1 MKRWVSEGLREEI
14 RSDGGKSPVNFVRLL
29 VGLILLLFIST
40 LSACEPQPADC
51 SRNEVFCVGLV
62 TAYDGIDDHGL
73 NQTAWE
79 ALQKVATEVK
89 ITHLD
94 NIESV
99 DARDWEKNILFFAD
113 YRYDVIVTVGT
124 NLAATTV
131 AVADKYPAI
140 SFIGVDQQLDE
151 VYPNIAT
158 ITFAEDQAGFLA
170 GIVAAMVSPSGKVG
184 AICETSG
191 IDVVWQYCEGFR
203 AGAIYEKED
212 AEVTVVYREHG
223 NSDKTF
229 NDPEWGKQNM
239 LSLIDKGV
247 DVMTGFGGNTA
258 QGAFLAAADN
268 GVFVI
273 GSEEDLYYRLPD
285 IQEVLV
291 TSIINDPGAELSSLV
306 KMVSQGGTIS
316 GPHAGEISYAP
327 FRTSQ
332 FDTTTIQSSVEE
344 VFQKIENGEIEI
356 SLPEKK

>member
-1 MKRWVSEGLREEI
+1 MNS
-14 RSDGGKSPVNFVRLL
+14 VRLL
-29 VGLILLLFIST
+29 VSLVLLFFIST
-40 LSACEPQPADC
+40 LSACESQPADC
-51 SRNEVFCVGLV
+51 SRDDVFCVGLV
-62 TAYDGIDDHGL
+62 TAYDGVDDHGL
-73 NQTAWE
+73 NQATWE

-89 ITHLD
+89 IARLD

-99 DARDWEKNILFFAD
+99 DARDWGKNVTFFAD
-113 YRYDVIVTVGT
+113 RGYDVIVTVGT
-124 NLAATTV
+124 NLAETTV
-131 AVADKYPAI
+131 AIAVKYPDI
-140 SFIGVDQQLDE
+140 SFIGIDQQLDE
-151 VYPNIAT
+151 VYSNIAT

-212 AEVTVVYREHG
+212 IEVTVVYREHG
-223 NSDKTF
+223 DSDKTF

-239 LSLIDKGV
+239 LSLVDKGV

-273 GSEEDLYYRLPD
+273 GSEADLYYRLPD

-291 TSIINDPGAELSSLV
+291 TSIIDDPDIELSSLI
-306 KMVSQGGTIS
+306 KMASQGDTIS
-316 GPHAGEISYAP
+316 GPHAGQISYAP
-327 FRTSQ
+327 FHISQ
-332 FDTTTIQSSVEE
+332 FDTTALQSSMEDVL
-344 VFQKIENGEIEI
+344 QKIESGEIEI
-356 SLPEKK
+356 NLPEKK

>member
-1 MKRWVSEGLREEI
+1 
-14 RSDGGKSPVNFVRLL
+14 VNFVRLL
-29 VGLILLLFIST
+29 ASLFLFFFIIPT

-51 SRNEVFCVGLV
+51 SRDEVFCVGLV
-62 TAYDGIDDHGL
+62 TAYDGVDDHGL
-73 NQTAWE
+73 NQVAWE
-79 ALQKVATEVK
+79 ALQKVATDVK
-89 ITHLD
+89 IARLD

-113 YRYDVIVTVGT
+113 HGYDVIVTVGT
-124 NLAATTV
+124 NLAVTTV
-131 AVADKYPAI
+131 AVAPRYPDI
-140 SFIGVDQQLDE
+140 SFIGIDQQLDE
-151 VYPNIAT
+151 VYSNIAT

-203 AGAIYEKED
+203 AGVIYEKED
-212 AEVTVVYREHG
+212 SEVTVVYRENG
-223 NSDKTF
+223 DPNKTF

-268 GVFVI
+268 GVFVV

-285 IQEVLV
+285 IQEVLI
-291 TSIINDPGAELSSLV
+291 TSIINDPGVELSSLV
-306 KMVSQGGTIS
+306 KMVSQGDEIS
-316 GPHAGEISYAP
+316 GPHTGKISYAP
-327 FRTSQ
+327 FRTTH
-332 FDTTTIQSSVEE
+332 FDTTTIQSSMEE
-344 VFQKIENGEIEI
+344 ALQKIESGEIEI
-356 SLPEKK
+356 KLPEKK

>member
-1 MKRWVSEGLREEI
+1 
-14 RSDGGKSPVNFVRLL
+14 VNFVRLL
-29 VGLILLLFIST
+29 ASLFLFFFIIPT

-51 SRNEVFCVGLV
+51 SRDEVFCVGLV
-62 TAYDGIDDHGL
+62 TAYDGVDDHGL
-73 NQTAWE
+73 NQVAWE
-79 ALQKVATEVK
+79 ALQKVATDVK
-89 ITHLD
+89 IARLD

-113 YRYDVIVTVGT
+113 HGYDVIVTVGT
-124 NLAATTV
+124 NLAVTTV
-131 AVADKYPAI
+131 AVAPRYPDI
-140 SFIGVDQQLDE
+140 SFIGIDQQLDE
-151 VYPNIAT
+151 VYSNIAT

-203 AGAIYEKED
+203 AGVIYEKED
-212 AEVTVVYREHG
+212 SEVTVVYRENG
-223 NSDKTF
+223 DPNKTF

-268 GVFVI
+268 GVFVV

-285 IQEVLV
+285 IQEVLI
-291 TSIINDPGAELSSLV
+291 TSIINDPGVELSSLV
-306 KMVSQGGTIS
+306 KMVSQGDEIS
-316 GPHAGEISYAP
+316 GPHTGKISYAP
-327 FRTSQ
+327 FRTTH
-332 FDTTTIQSSVEE
+332 FDTTTIQSSMEE
-344 VFQKIENGEIEI
+344 ALQKIESSEIEI
-356 SLPEKK
+356 KLPEKK

>member
-1 MKRWVSEGLREEI
+1 MNK
-14 RSDGGKSPVNFVRLL
+14 VRLL
-29 VGLILLLFIST
+29 VGLILLLFIPA

-51 SRNEVFCVGLV
+51 SRDEVFCVGLV
-62 TAYDGIDDHGL
+62 TAYDGVDDHGL
-73 NQTAWE
+73 NQVAWE
-79 ALQKVATEVK
+79 ALQKVAADVK
-89 ITHLD
+89 IARLD

-113 YRYDVIVTVGT
+113 HGYDVIVTVGT

-131 AVADKYPAI
+131 AVATKYPDI
-140 SFIGVDQQLDE
+140 SFIGIDQQLDE
-151 VYPNIAT
+151 IHSNIAT

-170 GIVAAMVSPSGKVG
+170 GIVAAMVSASGKVG
-184 AICETSG
+184 AVCETSG
-191 IDVVWQYCEGFR
+191 IDVVWLYCEGFR

-212 AEVTVVYREHG
+212 IEVTVVYRENG
-223 NSDKTF
+223 DPNKTF

-239 LSLIDKGV
+239 LNLIDKGV

-291 TSIINDPGAELSSLV
+291 TSIINDPGIELSSLV
-306 KMVSQGGTIS
+306 KMVSQGDEIS
-316 GPHAGEISYAP
+316 GPYTGRISYAP
-327 FRTSQ
+327 FRTTQ
-332 FDTTTIQSSVEE
+332 FDATEIQSSMEE
-344 VFQKIENGEIEI
+344 TLQKIESGEIEI
-356 SLPEKK
+356 NLPEKK

>member
-1 MKRWVSEGLREEI
+1 
-14 RSDGGKSPVNFVRLL
+14 VNFVRLL
-29 VGLILLLFIST
+29 VGLVLLLFIPA

-51 SRNEVFCVGLV
+51 SRDNVFCVGLV
-62 TAYDGIDDHGL
+62 TAYDGVDDHGL
-73 NQTAWE
+73 NQATWE
-79 ALQKVATEVK
+79 TLQQVTTELK
-89 ITHLD
+89 ITRLD

-99 DARDWEKNILFFAD
+99 DARDWEKNTLFFTD
-113 YRYDVIVTVGT
+113 HGYDVIVTVGT
-124 NLAATTV
+124 NLAETTT
-131 AVADKYPAI
+131 AVADKYPDI

-212 AEVTVVYREHG
+212 IEVTVVYRENG
-223 NSDKTF
+223 DFNKAF
-229 NDPEWGKQNM
+229 NDPDWGKQNM

-268 GVFVI
+268 GVFVV

-291 TSIINDPGAELSSLV
+291 TSIINDPGVELSSLV
-306 KMVSQGGTIS
+306 KMASQGNEIS
-316 GPHAGEISYAP
+316 GPYVGEISYAP
-327 FRTSQ
+327 FRASQ
-332 FDTTTIQSSVEE
+332 FDATAIQSSMEE
-344 VFQKIENGEIEI
+344 ALQKIEIGEIEI
-356 SLPEKK
+356 NLPEKK